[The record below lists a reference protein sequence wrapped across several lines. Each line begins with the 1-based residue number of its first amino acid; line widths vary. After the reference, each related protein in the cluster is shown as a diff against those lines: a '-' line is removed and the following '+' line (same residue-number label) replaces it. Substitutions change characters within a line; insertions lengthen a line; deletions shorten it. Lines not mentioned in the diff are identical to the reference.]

1 MCKGLPVPPLLIA
14 LLTFTGCSGQPAEE
28 GGGSPAEA
36 TAPAA
41 APATLQG
48 SYGVFVTN
56 EASGDLTLIDP
67 ATHTAVATIPVGKRP
82 RGITPGP
89 DGARVFVALSGS
101 PPSPPGVDPST
112 LPPPDKSADGIGVVD
127 VTAQVLVEVLVGGSD
142 PEQLAISP
150 DGTRLYVA
158 NEDIG
163 EASVLDVASGRIVT
177 SLSCWRRARG
187 CHDQSE
193 RSMGVRDLG
202 GGQSGVGDR
211 HRDY

>member
-1 MCKGLPVPPLLIA
+1 MGLPVPPLLIA
-14 LLTFTGCSGQPAEE
+14 LLTFTGCGGPPAEE

-36 TAPAA
+36 TAPAS

-89 DGARVFVALSGS
+89 DGTRVYVALSGS
-101 PPSPPGVDPST
+101 PPSPPGVDPAT

-127 VTAQVLVEVLVGGSD
+127 VTAQALVEVLAGGSD

-150 DGTRLYVA
+150 DGTRSTLQTRTSA
-158 NEDIG
+158 RPACSTWQAG
-163 EASVLDVASGRIVT
+163 AS
-177 SLSCWRRARG
+177 
-187 CHDQSE
+187 
-193 RSMGVRDLG
+193 
-202 GGQSGVGDR
+202 
-211 HRDY
+211 